1 MNGDPLGMRQ
11 VQFDQVLDRL
21 EAAVTGYSPNYGPL
35 EYQAD
40 MNLVHQFMAIWDG
53 LDHRVQRAYAV
64 RIARLKL
71 YGKGQTT

>member
-1 MNGDPLGMRQ
+1 MSGDPLRIRQ

-21 EAAVTGYSPNYGPL
+21 EAAVTGHNPGYGPL
-35 EYQAD
+35 EYDAD
-40 MNLVHQFMAIWDG
+40 MNLVYQFMAVWDG

-64 RIARLKL
+64 RIARLKQ